1 MFMAMALRQQ
11 APGSSENQAPLATK
25 LSSPN
30 RIISSQTSSGW
41 ETTALRSHI
50 ISGWEM
56 LTDRQVT
63 KWQSEFRM
71 LRTWAM
77 ARNVSDQFHRARQK
91 THSESVRGSRKTKS
105 LSFPLLH
112 HMLTEIVL
120 GPCSMESLEQ
130 NKNLKLKGTGAKVGD
145 DNEAN
150 GARSLL
156 QACVNLH

>member
-1 MFMAMALRQQ
+1 
-11 APGSSENQAPLATK
+11 
-25 LSSPN
+25 
-30 RIISSQTSSGW
+30 
-41 ETTALRSHI
+41 
-50 ISGWEM
+50 
-56 LTDRQVT
+56 
-63 KWQSEFRM
+63 
-71 LRTWAM
+71 M

-91 THSESVRGSRKTKS
+91 HSHSESVRGSRKTKS

-130 NKNLKLKGTGAKVGD
+130 NKNLKSEGTGAKIGG

-156 QACVNLH
+156 QACMNLQ